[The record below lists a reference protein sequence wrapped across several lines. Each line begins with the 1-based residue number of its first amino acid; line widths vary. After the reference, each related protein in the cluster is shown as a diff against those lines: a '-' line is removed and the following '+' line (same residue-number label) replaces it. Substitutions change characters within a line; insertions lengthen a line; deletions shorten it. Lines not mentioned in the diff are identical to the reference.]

1 MRETYFGIACCQTV
15 FKTKTEE
22 KEEKKKTFFVFE
34 LKYIDRDMQ

>member
-22 KEEKKKTFFVFE
+22 KEEKKTFFVFE